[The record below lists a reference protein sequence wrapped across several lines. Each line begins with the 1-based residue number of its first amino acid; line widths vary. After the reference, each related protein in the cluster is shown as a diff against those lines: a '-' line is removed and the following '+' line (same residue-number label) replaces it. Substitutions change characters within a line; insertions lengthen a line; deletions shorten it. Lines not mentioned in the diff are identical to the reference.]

1 MIKKITC
8 TLVSIVC
15 ASLASTA
22 LAADLMVGDEAP
34 PMELIGSDGK
44 TYKLS
49 DFKDHQ
55 AVIIAWYPKAF
66 TGGCTKECES
76 FRRSADE
83 LHKFNVMLFAASC
96 DSVTKNSEFAKAL
109 KLDYPILSDPKGEVA
124 SAYGVYNEIRKFSSR
139 TTFIIGKDGKLLAID
154 RRVDVKNHGQDL
166 VEKLGELG
174 IETVD

>member
-1 MIKKITC
+1 M
-8 TLVSIVC
+8 L
-15 ASLASTA
+15 
-22 LAADLMVGDEAP
+22 
-34 PMELIGSDGK
+34 
-44 TYKLS
+44 
-49 DFKDHQ
+49 
-55 AVIIAWYPKAF
+55 
-66 TGGCTKECES
+66 
-76 FRRSADE
+76 FRS

-174 IETVD
+174 IERSEERRVGKECRSRWSPYH